1 MAWLQTLTSAWE
13 SIEAVREERGD
24 LEAAKHASRNLF
36 SSAAEKADALK
47 KEATERMDGA
57 AEKLAQTCSEWTGRE
72 MSAAEVKKS
81 AKIGAAVGAVLAA
94 GPIAGMAMRQARAAG
109 LPHAASHSGMAG
121 TPGSDGAVLP
131 DVPLADP
138 TETWEQDDIE
148 YDQMQYD
155 NLQDDI
161 QHQNQMN
168 DVIDDQI
175 SCNEGM
181 DFGGGC
187 DF

>member
-36 SSAAEKADALK
+36 SAAAEKADALK

-57 AEKLAQTCSEWTGRE
+57 AEKLAHTCSEWTGRE

-81 AKIGAAVGAVLAA
+81 AKIGAAVGAVVAA
-94 GPIAGMAMRQARAAG
+94 GPIAGMALRQARSAG
-109 LPHAASHSGMAG
+109 LPHAASQSDMAG
-121 TPGSDGAVLP
+121 TQGSDGMILP
-131 DVPLADP
+131 NVPPSDPSAD
-138 TETWEQDDIE
+138 WEQDDIE

-161 QHQNQMN
+161 QYQNQMN
-168 DVIDDQI
+168 DVIDEQI
-175 SCNEGM
+175 SYNEGM
-181 DFGGGC
+181 DFGGNC